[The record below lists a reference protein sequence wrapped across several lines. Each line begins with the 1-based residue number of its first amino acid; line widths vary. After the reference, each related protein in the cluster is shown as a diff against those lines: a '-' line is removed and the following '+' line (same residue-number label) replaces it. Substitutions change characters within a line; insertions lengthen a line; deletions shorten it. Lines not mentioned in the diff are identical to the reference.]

1 MRFLLTVPALI
12 LAVCTT
18 ASAQQFF
25 GEKITGENA
34 VVSAELPALLD
45 AEGSKNLKVRGEVT
59 GVCQAKGCWMTVSV
73 GNNEEVMVR
82 FKDYGFFVPKN
93 ITGQTVVF
101 EGEAKM
107 ETVSVEDQRH
117 LARDAGKPEDEVKK
131 ITDPS
136 RQLSFTANGVIVE
149 E

>member
-1 MRFLLTVPALI
+1 MRSLLIVPALI
-12 LAVCTT
+12 LLMAAT

-34 VVSAELPALLD
+34 VVSTEIPHLLD
-45 AEGSKNLKVRGEVT
+45 DEGSKTLKVRGEVT
-59 GVCQAKGCWMTVSV
+59 GVCQAKGCWMTVDV
-73 GNNEEVMVR
+73 GNDEEIMVR
-82 FKDYGFFVPKN
+82 FKDYGFFVPKD

-101 EGEAKM
+101 EGEAKV

-117 LARDAGKPEDEVKK
+117 LARDAGKSADAIHT
-131 ITDPS
+131 ITTPS
-136 RQLSFTANGVIVE
+136 RQLSFTANGVMVE